1 VPRIEIELTSSRPDG
16 TWTWRAAGA
25 RQPKGTLDAALLFPG
40 AKVGDVVRAD
50 CEIDLD
56 GTRVTALF
64 PPRAKR
70 PGPDRLAILGS
81 GRQDLPVTQDGGPPV
96 ERDRGRREGARR
108 PAGERRD
115 RPDRERPDRE
125 RPDRERKVPR
135 PRPEGSRDRTAAERP
150 RDRPPRERAQRERGP
165 RERADQP
172 RRPRD
177 EAPAPAPPR
186 PRPKRLQPGR
196 KHREAV
202 LESLPPEQRPVAEQ
216 VLRGGIPSVRQAVE
230 EQNARARAEGKPEVH
245 AHALVALAETLLP
258 RLRAAEWRDR
268 AEAAAG
274 DADQISLRDLRA
286 VVAGSDAAGRDEES
300 RALAASLRE
309 ALDRRLAAEQEAWLG
324 EIRQCLGNGRVVRA
338 LRVSGR
344 PPDAGV
350 RFPAE
355 LGDELSRAAGEAMT
369 PETTAER
376 WVALLDAVVSSPVRR
391 TVAPRGLPAERGQD
405 LERALRLAAPRVPAI
420 GALLGGP
427 RPPGPRRPRPPRPDP
442 SRAAAGPST
451 PSRPAP
457 SGDDGDDPVLVKELG

>member
-25 RQPKGTLDAALLFPG
+25 RQPKGTLDASLLFPG

-70 PGPDRLAILGS
+70 PEADRLAILGS
-81 GRQDLPVTQDGGPPV
+81 ARPDLPVTQDGGPPV
-96 ERDRGRREGARR
+96 ERERGRREGARR

-115 RPDRERPDRE
+115 RPERDRKGR
-125 RPDRERKVPR
+125 R
-135 PRPEGSRDRTAAERP
+135 PRPEGPRDRAAPDRP
-150 RDRPPRERAQRERGP
+150 PDRPPRERGH
-165 RERADQP
+165 RERAPRDRADQT
-172 RRPRD
+172 RRPRGD
-177 EAPAPAPPR
+177 APAPPAR

-216 VLRGGIPSVRQAVE
+216 VLRGGIPAVRQAVE
-230 EQNARARAEGKPEVH
+230 EQNARAREEGKPEVR
-245 AHALVALAETLLP
+245 ADALVALAETLLP

-274 DADQISLRDLRA
+274 DADHISLRDLRA

-309 ALDRRLAAEQEAWLG
+309 ALDRRLGAEQEAWLG
-324 EIRQCLGNGRVVRA
+324 EIRQCLGDGRVVRA

-350 RFPAE
+350 RFPAD

-391 TVAPRGLPAERGQD
+391 TVAPQGLPADRGED

-427 RPPGPRRPRPPRPDP
+427 RPPGPRRPRPPRPDSTRP
-442 SRAAAGPST
+442 PGPSG